1 MTKRIIKVGSRQS
14 QLAIW
19 QTKYVV
25 EILKNKCPEYNF
37 EIIPIKT
44 KGDKILD
51 VALAKIGD
59 KGLFTKELEM
69 AILSGRIDFAVHSMK
84 DLPTVIPEGLMIAA
98 MTRRH
103 DPRDALI
110 SNKHRSFSE
119 LPQGAKIGTSS
130 LRRKAQ
136 LLNKRPDLKLVD
148 LRGNINTRLHKM
160 DTENLD
166 GIILASAGVE
176 RLGWQDKIAEKLDFS
191 ICLPAVGQGSIGI
204 EIRSDNEEIYQI
216 VRLTNDLDTEAS
228 ILAERA
234 LLKSLE
240 GGCQIPIGA
249 LAEIK
254 DDKLSLQALVGS
266 LNGEIIIR
274 DSLTGDIKDSEKI
287 GIELAL
293 KLKEKGANKI
303 LQEIRQEIDI

>member
-148 LRGNINTRLHKM
+148 IRGNINTRLHKM

>member
-14 QLAIW
+14 QLAMW

-148 LRGNINTRLHKM
+148 IRGNINTRLHKM

>member
-14 QLAIW
+14 QLAMW

-110 SNKHRSFSE
+110 SNKHRSFSG

-130 LRRKAQ
+130 LRRKVQ

-160 DTENLD
+160 NTENLD

-303 LQEIRQEIDI
+303 LQEIRQEIDV